1 MSRTSIASPAQIR
14 STILAMLAEAH
25 DAAPATRERFRRVVS
40 VRKLKDRLGGGDP
53 ATLGRAINAIESE
66 IVTAGLAEIA
76 IPDIPAEISDLMR
89 QLWQAAVAT
98 QLDDVV
104 KLRNEAQ
111 QTVERA
117 STALGESALRVEML
131 REELEAMRLL
141 LAGRDTE
148 LAQARTDLASALN
161 QNASLEESANQARK
175 DAQTLRDQMIGLER
189 QHQEGLAAAQQ
200 RYDGLSK
207 QLLQETAQQRQALQQ
222 EQGRLV
228 SQLKFAERRIT
239 TLEEAVSRA
248 EADAAAE
255 RDKRQVAVG
264 EANALKAVTASQRAQ
279 LDELMR
285 ATIAKASTPNRR
297 SVAPPEKPASK
308 RPAPRRKGA

>member
-1 MSRTSIASPAQIR
+1 MSRTAIASPAQIR

-25 DAAPATRERFRRVVS
+25 EAAPASRERFRRVVS

-66 IVTAGLAEIA
+66 IVTAGLTDIA
-76 IPDIPAEISDLMR
+76 IPDMPAEISELMR

-104 KLRNEAQ
+104 KLKNEAQ
-111 QTVERA
+111 QTVEQA

-131 REELEAMRLL
+131 REELEAIRVL

-148 LAQARTDLASALN
+148 LAQARTDLAAALH
-161 QNASLEESANQARK
+161 QIASLEESANQARN
-175 DAQTLRDQMIGLER
+175 DAQALRDQMIGLER
-189 QHQEGLAAAQQ
+189 QHQQGLAAAQQ
-200 RYDGLSK
+200 RYEGLSK
-207 QLLQETAQQRQALQQ
+207 QLQQETAQQRQALQQ
-222 EQGRLV
+222 EQGRLA
-228 SQLKFAERRIT
+228 SQLKFAERRIA
-239 TLEEAVSRA
+239 TLEEAVSHA

-255 RDKRQVAVG
+255 RDKRQAAVG
-264 EANALKAVTASQRAQ
+264 EANALRAVTASQRAQ

-297 SVAPPEKPASK
+297 SAAPPEKAASK
-308 RPAPRRKGA
+308 RPAPRRKGV